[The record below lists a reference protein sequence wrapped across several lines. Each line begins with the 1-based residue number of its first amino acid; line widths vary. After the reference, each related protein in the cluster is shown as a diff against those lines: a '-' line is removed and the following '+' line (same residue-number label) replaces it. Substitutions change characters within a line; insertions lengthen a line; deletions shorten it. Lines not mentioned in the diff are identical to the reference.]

1 MKDRH
6 AYLIMTHGNFEI
18 LKLQLEMLDDS
29 RNDIYIHVD
38 KKVKNFDFL
47 FFRTYVKKAHI
58 EFTKKRINVRWGGQT
73 LVLAELLLF
82 KEASTEYYGA
92 AEPPV
97 RCGESHLSG
106 LTEPPHFIY

>member
-47 FFRTYVKKAHI
+47 FFRTYVKKS
-58 EFTKKRINVRWGGQT
+58 TYRIH
-73 LVLAELLLF
+73 
-82 KEASTEYYGA
+82 KETYQ
-92 AEPPV
+92 
-97 RCGESHLSG
+97 C
-106 LTEPPHFIY
+106 

>member
-47 FFRTYVKKAHI
+47 LI
-58 EFTKKRINVRWGGQT
+58 ISI
-73 LVLAELLLF
+73 LF
-82 KEASTEYYGA
+82 WIKTGRSALHSL
-92 AEPPV
+92 PP
-97 RCGESHLSG
+97 CHLIFS
-106 LTEPPHFIY
+106 

>member
-58 EFTKKRINVRWGGQT
+58 EFTKKRINVRWGGPRSGGGGT
-73 LVLAELLLF
+73 D
-82 KEASTEYYGA
+82 TG
-92 AEPPV
+92 
-97 RCGESHLSG
+97 LSG
-106 LTEPPHFIY
+106 TSFV

>member
-18 LKLQLEMLDDS
+18 LKLQLEILDDS

-58 EFTKKRINVRWGGQT
+58 EFTKKRINVRWGGT
-73 LVLAELLLF
+73 D
-82 KEASTEYYGA
+82 TGI
-92 AEPPV
+92 
-97 RCGESHLSG
+97 SG
-106 LTEPPHFIY
+106 TSFV

>member
-38 KKVKNFDFL
+38 KKVIFS
-47 FFRTYVKKAHI
+47 FFVHM
-58 EFTKKRINVRWGGQT
+58 
-73 LVLAELLLF
+73 
-82 KEASTEYYGA
+82 
-92 AEPPV
+92 
-97 RCGESHLSG
+97 
-106 LTEPPHFIY
+106 